1 MTTAEKR
8 LYVDTLIT
16 ASTDERYRRDYEDFL
31 EIHSLQFN
39 NGIHERNQFLPWHRW
54 FLLEYENL
62 LKRINCNVTVPYW
75 DWSLWARRP
84 FAASLWGGENHHIG
98 GNGTGADGCVRDGR
112 FGQGDWTLPDKS
124 PDGRP
129 IRGCLKRNFTN
140 MNDNG
145 SRTLPGVV
153 EIAEILNN
161 GPNQFLQFERGLRI
175 NIHVQMH
182 CLINGTMCS
191 VRSAY
196 APEFF
201 LHHGYIDKLW
211 ADWQKKGLGYRN
223 AHFST
228 VRTPM
233 AEAGLTTPA
242 DVIDNNNLPGGIRVC
257 FAEPAAGVGFPDI
270 MTAARSLSNSV
281 LQRVRRPM
289 IMELSEEAMTL
300 FRVSASDRR
309 MAAVMQKDMQMGADM
324 MPPTTAPGR
333 QSDDEDGDSSSKA
346 MERMGLSLDSIL
358 SAGS

>member
-1 MTTAEKR
+1 M
-8 LYVDTLIT
+8 
-16 ASTDERYRRDYEDFL
+16 
-31 EIHSLQFN
+31 
-39 NGIHERNQFLPWHRW
+39 
-54 FLLEYENL
+54 
-62 LKRINCNVTVPYW
+62 
-75 DWSLWARRP
+75 RP

-112 FGQGDWTLPDKS
+112 FRRGAWFLPV
-124 PDGRP
+124 G
-129 IRGCLKRNFTN
+129 GCLQRNFIN
-140 MNDNG
+140 MNDPQF
-145 SRTLPGVV
+145 RPLPGVV

-161 GPNQFLQFERGLRI
+161 GPNQFLRFEGGLRM
-175 NIHVQMH
+175 NIHNEMH
-182 CLINGTMCS
+182 CHIRGTMCS
-191 VRSAY
+191 ARSAY

-211 ADWQKKGLGYRN
+211 ADWQKKGPGYRN

-228 VRTPM
+228 MRTPM

-270 MTAARSLSNSV
+270 MVAARALSNTV

-289 IMELSEEAMTL
+289 IREMSDEAMAL

-309 MAAVMQKDMQMGADM
+309 MAAAIHKDMQMGADK

-333 QSDDEDGDSSSKA
+333 QSDDEDEGSSSEA